1 MNVPHSQTKYRT
13 PDGYTADI
21 AIFTIVPIITKP
33 YTPPI
38 MDLQILLIQRSALNQ
53 EGLPNVEGE
62 KWALAGGFISEH
74 ETGEEAA
81 LRELLEETGVSH
93 IHLQHVMVA
102 DQVGRDSRG
111 WIISNVYFAIVPHY
125 LLKTM
130 QAGDDA
136 QDVKLFSVSQ
146 LETLDIAFDHREII
160 NEAIKVVKK
169 EMLQTTL
176 AKRFLPELFTYSEL
190 QAVLATVTNDPAI
203 LSPQHFARK
212 IKQLPF
218 IEAVEGQTST
228 RTSKRKT
235 QLYRFKDV
243 PIHYSIYHMS

>member
-1 MNVPHSQTKYRT
+1 MDIPHSPTKYRT

-21 AIFTIVPIITKP
+21 AIFTIVPKITKP

-38 MDLQILLIQRSALNQ
+38 MDLQLLLIQRSSKNN

-81 LRELLEETGVSH
+81 LRELKEETGISH
-93 IHLQHVMVA
+93 IHLQHFMVA
-102 DQVGRDSRG
+102 DKPGRDPRG

-125 LLKTM
+125 LLSQM

-136 QDVKLFSVSQ
+136 QDVKLFSVTE
-146 LETLDIAFDHREII
+146 LETLDLAFDHREII
-160 NEAIKVVKK
+160 NEAISVVKT

-176 AKRFLPELFTYSEL
+176 AKNFLPELFTYSEL
-190 QAVLATVTNDPAI
+190 QAVLATVTDDPAI
-203 LSPQHFARK
+203 LSPQQFARK

-235 QLYRFKDV
+235 QLYRFKDI
-243 PIHYSIYHMS
+243 PIHYSIYKMS